1 MSFGD
6 PLEFAT
12 EAMHY
17 NRRCDVFLLL
27 LLLLFIP
34 ARESNRKYLWRST
47 PPRFSRS
54 DPQRWSEELI
64 HAVAIFAEAVRAP
77 GGGWALLWC
86 AGKGAV
92 NSSAAALEPE
102 QNTGSIS
109 LKFGS
114 EVWRDLEG
122 VGKTD
127 LASGIHLLH
136 EHQFGL
142 FQRGLLPAPITGM
155 RPRAAS

>member
-1 MSFGD
+1 M
-6 PLEFAT
+6 
-12 EAMHY
+12 
-17 NRRCDVFLLL
+17 
-27 LLLLFIP
+27 
-34 ARESNRKYLWRST
+34 
-47 PPRFSRS
+47 
-54 DPQRWSEELI
+54 
-64 HAVAIFAEAVRAP
+64 
-77 GGGWALLWC
+77 
-86 AGKGAV
+86 